1 MAQGTD
7 PIELYEAAVQGF
19 RQTLSG
25 VKPDQMQGSTPCTE
39 WNVQNLIIH
48 NIKVAGFA
56 AGVLT
61 ENIQVNSM
69 DVEGDI
75 PGGDP
80 VQALDDGVANVMGII
95 KAAGSVDTQISTPF
109 GDMTR
114 GQFLITPT
122 WDLLVHRWDLAKGT
136 GQNTTMDAMLTE
148 VCFAAMGPQ
157 ADGMREMEFGGGH
170 IVGPR
175 VSVPDSAS
183 LQDQLLGA
191 FGRNP

>member
-7 PIELYEAAVQGF
+7 PIELYEAAVHGF

-75 PGGDP
+75 PGG
-80 VQALDDGVANVMGII
+80 VQSRL
-95 KAAGSVDTQISTPF
+95 
-109 GDMTR
+109 
-114 GQFLITPT
+114 
-122 WDLLVHRWDLAKGT
+122 
-136 GQNTTMDAMLTE
+136 
-148 VCFAAMGPQ
+148 
-157 ADGMREMEFGGGH
+157 
-170 IVGPR
+170 
-175 VSVPDSAS
+175 
-183 LQDQLLGA
+183 
-191 FGRNP
+191 